1 MRAWQVTPCNMDEE
15 ETQVALT
22 QHTTESQ
29 EQVELPDEG
38 VNESDVG
45 DDSGDDSDNE
55 SGSACKVEPHSNTF
69 IEQDGA
75 DELEGVPTAEEPPK
89 DPKVQGLP
97 KAEEPPEDPKVKG
110 LPKAEEPPEE
120 PQVQGLPKAE
130 EPPEDFK
137 EEPKVEEAKGEEPKD
152 PAIDLDSDDD
162 KKGVHKAR

>member
-97 KAEEPPEDPKVKG
+97 KAEEPPED
-110 LPKAEEPPEE
+110 
-120 PQVQGLPKAE
+120 
-130 EPPEDFK
+130 FK
-137 EEPKVEEAKGEEPKD
+137 EEPTVEEAKGEEPKD